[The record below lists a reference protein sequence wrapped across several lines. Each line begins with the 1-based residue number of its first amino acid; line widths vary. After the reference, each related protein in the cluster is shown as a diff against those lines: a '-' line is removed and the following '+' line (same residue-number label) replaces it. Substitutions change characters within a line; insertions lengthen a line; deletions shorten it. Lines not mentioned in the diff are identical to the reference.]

1 MPKAYWIAH
10 VDVHDNEIYAK
21 YKEANAIA
29 FAKYGARFVVRGGE
43 QTIEEGHSK
52 LRTVVIE
59 FENLETAQKCYLS
72 EEYQKAKKIREPV
85 STGDLI
91 IVEGYDGE

>member
-10 VDVHDNEIYAK
+10 VDIHDNETYAK

-43 QTIEEGHSK
+43 QTIE
-52 LRTVVIE
+52 
-59 FENLETAQKCYLS
+59 
-72 EEYQKAKKIREPV
+72 
-85 STGDLI
+85 
-91 IVEGYDGE
+91 

>member
-10 VDVHDNEIYAK
+10 VDIHNKETYAK

-43 QTIEEGHSK
+43 QTIEEGDSK
-52 LRTVVIE
+52 PRTVVIE
-59 FENLETAQKCYLS
+59 FEDLETAQKCYRS
-72 EEYQKAKKIREPV
+72 EEYQKAKQIRE
-85 STGDLI
+85 TTNF
-91 IVEGYDGE
+91 

>member
-10 VDVHDNEIYAK
+10 VDIHDNETYAK
-21 YKEANAIA
+21 YKQANAIA

-52 LRTVVIE
+52 PRTVVIE

-72 EEYQKAKKIREPV
+72 EEYQKAKKFENQFRL
-85 STGDLI
+85 GF
-91 IVEGYDGE
+91 